1 MSDEIRG
8 RPGSQR
14 VLERVESMGDV
25 LEGVAHR
32 LHLSRHQLR
41 HGHVPALGVFA
52 FVNGCISIGL
62 MTAAAMATG
71 QPFIFPPL
79 GATAFLL
86 FHSPTI
92 ATSAP
97 RNVIVGHFF
106 GTIAGY
112 LGLAVT
118 GLRDAGPALT
128 VGVTT
133 QRVIACALAMGLT
146 AALMTWFDAPHPP
159 AGATTLVVAL
169 GILRTP
175 GQLLALLVAVIALV
189 VQGWVLNHLAGIEY
203 PAWRAQPMELVK
215 TTPEPETPS

>member
-1 MSDEIRG
+1 MFHR
-8 RPGSQR
+8 
-14 VLERVESMGDV
+14 LETMGDV
-25 LEGVAHR
+25 LEGLERR
-32 LHLSRHQLR
+32 LHLHHLQSR
-41 HGHVPALGVFA
+41 HGHLAALGVFA
-52 FVNGCISIGL
+52 FVNGCVSIGL
-62 MTAAAMATG
+62 MTLAAMATG

-97 RNVIVGHFF
+97 RNVILGHFI
-106 GTIAGY
+106 GTVAGY
-112 LGLAVT
+112 FGLAVA

-128 VGVTT
+128 IGVTKE
-133 QRVIACALAMGLT
+133 RVFACALAMGLT

-175 GQLLALLVAVIALV
+175 GQLVALMVAVVALV

-203 PAWRAQPMELVK
+203 PPWRAHAMDLLVAEDEE
-215 TTPEPETPS
+215 TQEPPPG